1 MLADFACLPLTV
13 KMHSLV
19 ISVDGAVRC
28 EAKKDASIFDR
39 MGRWMSGLLSSEGLM
54 HAGYGDA
61 QGEET
66 QSSLPFA

>member
-1 MLADFACLPLTV
+1 
-13 KMHSLV
+13 
-19 ISVDGAVRC
+19 
-28 EAKKDASIFDR
+28 
-39 MGRWMSGLLSSEGLM
+39 MSGLLSSEGLM

>member
-39 MGRWMSGLLSSEGLM
+39 MGRWMSGVLSSEGLM